1 VADAGQLGGVV
12 AVGAVAAVYRHGVAR
27 AWADAGRGRVVRPRQ
42 VACAAGGLVAA
53 AIAVLPAVDAAA
65 DRGLVAHMVQH
76 VLLLAVAPPLLAVS
90 GLLPA
95 IVWAL
100 PARWQPRARAAWR
113 HGVRLQSDDGRWF
126 AWVAATFVVMAA
138 TMWVWHAPVLYDATL
153 RSLTVHALEH
163 ATFVVTSTAFWWVVA
178 AGRRSRRGA
187 ATFAVF
193 AAGLPGTALGA
204 AMLLAPNVWYPAYA
218 ARASSTSAALAD
230 QQLAGVVMWAVAGL
244 VYVVAAAVL
253 VWSWLADA
261 DRRFP
266 SRAVGGLGA
275 VVVALGLTVTLA
287 GCGGNSFT
295 PTRVVQG
302 GDADVGHRLIEKYD
316 CGRCHTI
323 PGIKGAD
330 GLVGPPL
337 IKFGR
342 RSYIAGELEN
352 TPGNLIRWIRHP
364 RQVEPGT
371 DMPDLGVSTVEAR
384 SIAAYLESLG

>member
-1 VADAGQLGGVV
+1 MSGLV
-12 AVGAVAAVYRHGVAR
+12 AVGAAAALYRHGVAR
-27 AWADAGRGRVVRPRQ
+27 AWADAGRGRVVRNSQ
-42 VACAAGGLVAA
+42 VACAVGGFAAA
-53 AIAVLPAVDAAA
+53 AIAVLPFVDAAA

-90 GLLPA
+90 GFAPA
-95 IVWAL
+95 LVWAL
-100 PARWQPRARAAWR
+100 PARWRPRARAAWR
-113 HGVRLQSDDGRWF
+113 HGLLLQSDDGRWF
-126 AWVAATFVVMAA
+126 AWVAAAFVVMAA
-138 TMWVWHAPVLYDATL
+138 TMWVWHAPVLYDAAL
-153 RSLTVHALEH
+153 RSLPIHALEH
-163 ATFVVTSTAFWWVVA
+163 ATFLLSSTAFWWVVA

-266 SRAVGGLGA
+266 SRAVGGLGV
-275 VVVALGLTVTLA
+275 VVVALGVALS
-287 GCGGNSFT
+287 GCGGDSFR

-302 GDADVGHRLIEKYD
+302 GDADVGHRLIERYG

-323 PGIKGAD
+323 PGVKGAD

-337 IKFGR
+337 IEFGR
-342 RSYIAGELEN
+342 RSYIAGELQN
-352 TPGNLIRWIRHP
+352 TPDNLIRWIRHP

-371 DMPDLGVSTVEAR
+371 DIPELGVSTVEAR